1 MRVGVCGNGMIVRQ
15 ALSCFAK
22 AEIPVTALWCRNPDH
37 GQPVADAFHISS
49 VYTDYDAFLKDGSFD
64 TVYIGLANSAHDA
77 FAKKAMLAGKNVIVE
92 KPFCA
97 TYAQAQELVQ
107 IAQETGAWL
116 FEAIMSRYSANY
128 EELIPW
134 LDKLGDLTLIRC
146 NFSQYSSRYDR
157 YVNHDVAPAFDP
169 ALAGGALYDLNVY
182 NVHFVAGLFGAPR
195 FSYYMANKGWNGIDT
210 SGVLL
215 MDYGQFKAVCTAAK
229 DSASDSGIVMQGT
242 DGTIVIDDR
251 PGYIDNV
258 TFTDRKTKAVTRIDT
273 HEEPDKMVTEFVR
286 MQEVMDHNE
295 RSQME
300 IWLQRSLQVMA
311 VLDNGRQDAGIVF
324 PCDEETEE
332 TQEQTQ
338 EMPDIMKHFHVGGF

>member
-107 IAQETGAWL
+107 IAQETGVWL

-146 NFSQYSSRYDR
+146 NFSQ
-157 YVNHDVAPAFDP
+157 
-169 ALAGGALYDLNVY
+169 
-182 NVHFVAGLFGAPR
+182 
-195 FSYYMANKGWNGIDT
+195 
-210 SGVLL
+210 
-215 MDYGQFKAVCTAAK
+215 
-229 DSASDSGIVMQGT
+229 
-242 DGTIVIDDR
+242 
-251 PGYIDNV
+251 
-258 TFTDRKTKAVTRIDT
+258 
-273 HEEPDKMVTEFVR
+273 
-286 MQEVMDHNE
+286 
-295 RSQME
+295 
-300 IWLQRSLQVMA
+300 
-311 VLDNGRQDAGIVF
+311 
-324 PCDEETEE
+324 
-332 TQEQTQ
+332 
-338 EMPDIMKHFHVGGF
+338 